1 MLTSNRAVLRMLG
14 QCLLFAVVLATWSPK
29 VFSQVWGAVDLFKY
43 NIENVTVTPG
53 APGSWTVKVIFS
65 VTNPLTGDTWDI
77 KHAVPFQTPGGLT
90 LDIGWDPMTDSD
102 FTNTGSANR
111 LLSPVFPGLTPLGAL
126 ALGTGA
132 AMPVQVRGLQGA
144 ATACVDNASLC
155 PGVDSTLP
163 NRYRVARSGTPVTI
177 IKPVTTG
184 RVAIEG
190 KPVCIGVP
198 GYSCPD
204 PATLPSPPNLNIP
217 VPSAVA
223 SFKFTATESLAAMIP
238 DPRRKIVDIAKC
250 QQCHDNKPHGATV
263 VPKLSLHG
271 NNRTENLGLCVVCH
285 NPNQTDVPYRYAAA
299 DSRIAGPEV
308 PIDFKVLVH
317 SIHAGGFRVNPYVV
331 IGFQSSV
338 NDFSYVRFPRE
349 LRDCTN
355 CHIKEAGKWTF
366 ELPLRPGVLG
376 TTRNTGSGKN
386 ADGSAC
392 NYLTTPRCVDVDP
405 ANDVKISPTAAVC
418 SSCHDKA
425 EVQSHMIRTGGA
437 SFSTTQG
444 ATVVERCASCH
455 GPGKEEDV
463 LRAHEISTQ
472 GSVSSETSTRR
483 TGGSD

>member
-29 VFSQVWGAVDLFKY
+29 VFSQAWDAVKY
-43 NIENVTVTPG
+43 FEYHIDKVTV
-53 APGSWTVKVIFS
+53 APVEAGTWNVKVIFS
-65 VTNPLTGDTWDI
+65 VTNPSMGGFWDI
-77 KHAVPFQTPGGLT
+77 RYAVPFTSAGAGLT
-90 LDIGWDPMTDSD
+90 LDIGWDPASD

-111 LLSPVFPGLTPLGAL
+111 LLSPVFPGLTPLGAP

-132 AMPVQVRGLQGA
+132 AIPVQVRGLQGIPPPTPA
-144 ATACVDNASLC
+144 PGSPPAPPAGVATACDRSQC
-155 PGVDSTLP
+155 PGVEPTG
-163 NRYRVARSGTPVTI
+163 RFWVAKNVTPR
-177 IKPVTTG
+177 PVDAVKYG

-190 KPVCIGVP
+190 KPVCNGIAGFT
-198 GYSCPD
+198 CPTTVA
-204 PATLPSPPNLNIP
+204 PFANVP
-217 VPSAVA
+217 VPSVVA
-223 SFKFTATESLAAMIP
+223 SFAFTATESLPPFP

-285 NPNQTDVPYRYAAA
+285 NPNQTDVPYRL
-299 DSRIAGPEV
+299 SGVEV
-308 PIDFKVLVH
+308 PIDFKTMVH
-317 SIHAGGFRVNPYVV
+317 SIHAGGFRETPFVV

-366 ELPLRPGVLG
+366 ELPLRDSVLG
-376 TTRNTGSGKN
+376 TTKNTGSGKTPTG
-386 ADGSAC
+386 AVC

-437 SFSTTQG
+437 SFSTTQSKIADG
-444 ATVVERCASCH
+444 TVNERCASCH

-463 LRAHEISTQ
+463 LRAHEIRSA
-472 GSVSSETSTRR
+472 GGTSR
-483 TGGSD
+483 GDD

>member
-14 QCLLFAVVLATWSPK
+14 QCVSFAVVLATWSPTA
-29 VFSQVWGAVDLFKY
+29 FSQAWDAVKY
-43 NIENVTVTPG
+43 FEYHIDNVTVTPVVAG
-53 APGSWTVKVIFS
+53 TSWNVKVIFS
-65 VTNPLTGDTWDI
+65 VKNPTMGGFWNIRD
-77 KHAVPFQTPGGLT
+77 AVPFTSAGAGLT
-90 LDIGWDPMTDSD
+90 LDIGWDPASD
-102 FTNTGSANR
+102 FTNTGSTNPP
-111 LLSPVFPGLTPLGAL
+111 LSPVVTT

-132 AMPVQVRGLQGA
+132 AIPVQVRGLQGSIPPAGA
-144 ATACVDNASLC
+144 ATACDLDPSQC
-155 PGVDSTLP
+155 PGVVPTG
-163 NRYRVARSGTPVTI
+163 RFWVAKIVTPRPLGAV
-177 IKPVTTG
+177 KYG

-190 KPVCIGVP
+190 KPVCNGIAGFT
-198 GYSCPD
+198 CPTTVA
-204 PATLPSPPNLNIP
+204 PFANVP
-217 VPSAVA
+217 VPSVVA
-223 SFKFTATESLAAMIP
+223 SFAFTATESLPPFP

-285 NPNQTDVPYRYAAA
+285 NPNQTDVPYRL
-299 DSRIAGPEV
+299 SGVEV
-308 PIDFKVLVH
+308 PIDFKTMVH
-317 SIHAGGFRVNPYVV
+317 SIHAGGFRETPFVV

-366 ELPLRPGVLG
+366 ELPLRDSVLG
-376 TTRNTGSGKN
+376 TTKNTGSGKTPTG
-386 ADGSAC
+386 AVC

-437 SFSTTQG
+437 SFSTTQ
-444 ATVVERCASCH
+444 
-455 GPGKEEDV
+455 
-463 LRAHEISTQ
+463 
-472 GSVSSETSTRR
+472 
-483 TGGSD
+483 